1 MDLKY
6 IENMKFNEE
15 VFLNLQKFVSK
26 DIESLYKF
34 NCSSIGCDECPFSC
48 HNRGADEV
56 SCCEIDE
63 SDLRDIGEYY
73 LDYFKGEM
81 SKEDLGEMSK
91 EDLGEMSKEDLVKV
105 LVPGNIAEVSC
116 PSGTHIGVVLSNSQ
130 VMYLDVD
137 GFDVISD
144 VLKEHEEYYIN
155 RVFEPI
161 EGTTKESILQLEKLN
176 CVYSRNTIK
185 HPKDVPFGERYE
197 MYYNG
202 ERYEC
207 RNELLFGKEIIHY
220 RRESDGTSFAVPISW
235 VGEKGIESI
244 KLITD

>member
-6 IENMKFNEE
+6 IENMKFNKE
-15 VFLNLQKFVSK
+15 VFLNLQEFVSR
-26 DIESLYKF
+26 DIKSLDDF
-34 NCSSIGCDECPFSC
+34 DCGSIGCSECPFS
-48 HNRGADEV
+48 HHSRGADEAY
-56 SCCEIDE
+56 CCAIAK

-81 SKEDLGEMSK
+81 RKEDLGEMSK
-91 EDLGEMSKEDLVKV
+91 DDLVKV
-105 LVPGNIAEVSC
+105 LVPGNIVEVSFT
-116 PSGTHIGVVLSNSQ
+116 GGIHIGVVLNNSQ
-130 VMYLDVD
+130 VMYLDVIN
-137 GFDVISD
+137 GFDTIPE
-144 VLKEHEEYYIN
+144 LLNEHEEYYIN

-161 EGTTKESILQLEKLN
+161 EGTTKESILQLKKLN

-185 HPKDVPFGERYE
+185 HPKDVPFGEKYE

-207 RNELLFGKEIIHY
+207 RNELVFGKEIMY
-220 RRESDGTSFAVPISW
+220 YGKSDGTSFAVPVSW
-235 VGEKGIESI
+235 VGEKGVESI

>member
-6 IENMKFNEE
+6 IENMKFNKE
-15 VFLNLQKFVSK
+15 VFLNLQEFVSR
-26 DIESLYKF
+26 DIKSLDDF
-34 NCSSIGCDECPFSC
+34 NCSSIGCNECPFSY
-48 HNRGADEV
+48 HSRGADEAY
-56 SCCEIDE
+56 CCAIAK

-91 EDLGEMSKEDLVKV
+91 EDLVKV
-105 LVPGNIAEVSC
+105 LVPGNIVEVNF

-130 VMYLDVD
+130 VMYLDVI

-161 EGTTKESILQLEKLN
+161 KGTTKESILQLKKLN

-197 MYYNG
+197 MYYKG

-207 RNELLFGKEIIHY
+207 RNELVFGKEIMY
-220 RRESDGTSFAVPISW
+220 YGKSDGTSFAVPISW
-235 VGEKGIESI
+235 VGEKGVESI

>member
-6 IENMKFNEE
+6 IENMKFNKE
-15 VFLNLQKFVSK
+15 VFLNLQEFVSR
-26 DIESLYKF
+26 DIKSLDDF
-34 NCSSIGCDECPFSC
+34 NCENIRCNECPFSY
-48 HNRGADEV
+48 HSRGTE
-56 SCCEIDE
+56 SYCCAIAK

-81 SKEDLGEMSK
+81 SKEDL
-91 EDLGEMSKEDLVKV
+91 VKV
-105 LVPGNIAEVSC
+105 LVPGNIVEVSFTD
-116 PSGTHIGVVLSNSQ
+116 GTHIGVVLNNSQ
-130 VMYLDVD
+130 VMYLDVN
-137 GFDVISD
+137 GFDSIPD
-144 VLKEHEEYYIN
+144 ILKEHEDYYIN

-161 EGTTKESILQLEKLN
+161 YGTTKELILQLKELN

-185 HPKDVPFGERYE
+185 HPKDVPFGEKYE

-207 RNELLFGKEIIHY
+207 RNELVFGKEIMY
-220 RRESDGTSFAVPISW
+220 YGKSDGTSFAVPISW
-235 VGEKGIESI
+235 VGEKGVESI

>member
-6 IENMKFNEE
+6 IENMKFNKE
-15 VFLNLQKFVSK
+15 VFLNLQEFVSK
-26 DIESLYKF
+26 DIKSLDDF
-34 NCSSIGCDECPFSC
+34 DCGSIGCSECPFSY
-48 HNRGADEV
+48 HSRGTEDY
-56 SCCEIDE
+56 CCAIDE

-91 EDLGEMSKEDLVKV
+91 EDLVKV
-105 LVPGNIAEVSC
+105 LVPGNIVEVSF

-130 VMYLDVD
+130 VMYLDVK
-137 GFDVISD
+137 GFDVIPEL
-144 VLKEHEEYYIN
+144 LKEYGNYFIN
-155 RVFEPI
+155 RVFEPTH
-161 EGTTKESILQLEKLN
+161 GTTKESILQLKELN

-185 HPKDVPFGERYE
+185 HPKDVPFGEKYE
-197 MYYNG
+197 MYYKG

-207 RNELLFGKEIIHY
+207 RNELVFGKEIMY
-220 RRESDGTSFAVPISW
+220 YGKSDGTSFAVPISW
-235 VGEKGIESI
+235 VGEKGVESI

>member
-1 MDLKY
+1 MDLNY
-6 IENMKFNEE
+6 IENMKFNKE

-26 DIESLYKF
+26 DIESLDDF
-34 NCSSIGCDECPFSC
+34 NCSSIRCTECPFSY
-48 HNRGADEV
+48 HSRGSEV
-56 SCCEIDE
+56 YCCAIDE
-63 SDLRDIGEYY
+63 SELRDIGEYY

-81 SKEDLGEMSK
+81 SKEDLCEMSK
-91 EDLGEMSKEDLVKV
+91 EDLGEMRKKDLVKV
-105 LVPGNIAEVSC
+105 LVPGNIVEVSFT
-116 PSGTHIGVVLSNSQ
+116 GGIHIGVVLNNSQ
-130 VMYLDVD
+130 VMYLDVIN
-137 GFDVISD
+137 GFDTIPE
-144 VLKEHEEYYIN
+144 LLNEHEEYYIN

-197 MYYNG
+197 MYYKG

-207 RNELLFGKEIIHY
+207 RNELVFGKEIMY
-220 RRESDGTSFAVPISW
+220 YGKSDGTSFAVPISW

>member
-6 IENMKFNEE
+6 IENMKFNKE
-15 VFLNLQKFVSK
+15 VFLNLQEFVSR
-26 DIESLYKF
+26 DIKSLDDF
-34 NCSSIGCDECPFSC
+34 NCENIRCNECPFSY
-48 HNRGADEV
+48 HSRGTDEAY
-56 SCCEIDE
+56 CCAIDK

-81 SKEDLGEMSK
+81 SKEDL
-91 EDLGEMSKEDLVKV
+91 VKV
-105 LVPGNIAEVSC
+105 LVPGNIVEVSFTD
-116 PSGTHIGVVLSNSQ
+116 GTHIGVVLNNSQ
-130 VMYLDVD
+130 VMYLDVN
-137 GFDVISD
+137 GFDSIPD
-144 VLKEHEEYYIN
+144 ILKEHEDYYIN

-161 EGTTKESILQLEKLN
+161 KGTTKESILQLKKLN

-197 MYYNG
+197 MYYKG

-220 RRESDGTSFAVPISW
+220 RRESDGTSFAVPVSW

>member
-1 MDLKY
+1 MDLNY
-6 IENMKFNEE
+6 IENMKFNKE
-15 VFLNLQKFVSK
+15 VFLNLQEFVSK
-26 DIESLYKF
+26 DIKSLDDF
-34 NCSSIGCDECPFSC
+34 NCGKIGCHECPFSY
-48 HNRGADEV
+48 HSIGSEGY
-56 SCCEIDE
+56 CCAIDK

-81 SKEDLGEMSK
+81 SKEDL
-91 EDLGEMSKEDLVKV
+91 VKV
-105 LVPGNIAEVSC
+105 LVPGNIVEVNF
-116 PSGTHIGVVLSNSQ
+116 PSGTHIGVLLSNSQ
-130 VMYLDVD
+130 VMYLDVI
-137 GFDVISD
+137 GFDAIPEL
-144 VLKEHEEYYIN
+144 LKEDENYYIN

-197 MYYNG
+197 MYYKG

-207 RNELLFGKEIIHY
+207 RNELVFGKEIMY
-220 RRESDGTSFAVPISW
+220 YGKSDGTSFAVPISW

>member
-6 IENMKFNEE
+6 IENMKFNKE

-26 DIESLYKF
+26 DIKSLDDF
-34 NCSSIGCDECPFSC
+34 DCGSIGCSECPFSY
-48 HNRGADEV
+48 HSRGTEDY
-56 SCCEIDE
+56 CCAIDE

-91 EDLGEMSKEDLVKV
+91 EDLVKV
-105 LVPGNIAEVSC
+105 LVPGNIVEVNF

-130 VMYLDVD
+130 VMYLDVK
-137 GFDVISD
+137 GFDVIPEL
-144 VLKEHEEYYIN
+144 LKEYENYYIN

-161 EGTTKESILQLEKLN
+161 DGTTKESILQLKKLN
-176 CVYSRNTIK
+176 CVYSRNPIK
-185 HPKDVPFGERYE
+185 HPKDVPFGEKYE
-197 MYYNG
+197 MYYKG

-207 RNELLFGKEIIHY
+207 RNELVFGKEIMCY
-220 RRESDGTSFAVPISW
+220 GKSDGTSFAVPVSW
-235 VGEKGIESI
+235 VGEKGVESI

>member
-6 IENMKFNEE
+6 IENMKFNKE

-26 DIESLYKF
+26 DIKSLYKF
-34 NCSSIGCDECPFSC
+34 NCSNIGCNECPFSY
-48 HNRGADEV
+48 HSIGSEV
-56 SCCEIDE
+56 YCCAIDK

-81 SKEDLGEMSK
+81 SKEDLGETSK
-91 EDLGEMSKEDLVKV
+91 DDLVKV
-105 LVPGNIAEVSC
+105 LVPGNIVEVNF

-130 VMYLDVD
+130 VMYLDVK
-137 GFDVISD
+137 GFDMIPEL
-144 VLKEHEEYYIN
+144 LKEYENYYIN

-161 EGTTKESILQLEKLN
+161 DGTTKESILQLKKLN
-176 CVYSRNTIK
+176 CVYSRNPIK
-185 HPKDVPFGERYE
+185 HPKDVPFGEKYE
-197 MYYNG
+197 MYYKG

-207 RNELLFGKEIIHY
+207 RNELVFGKEIMY
-220 RRESDGTSFAVPISW
+220 YGKSDGTSFAVPISW
-235 VGEKGIESI
+235 VGEKGVESI

>member
-6 IENMKFNEE
+6 IENMKFNKE
-15 VFLNLQKFVSK
+15 VFLNLQEFVSK
-26 DIESLYKF
+26 DIKSLDDF
-34 NCSSIGCDECPFSC
+34 NCSSIGCNECPFSY
-48 HNRGADEV
+48 HSRGTDEV
-56 SCCEIDE
+56 YCCAIAK

-81 SKEDLGEMSK
+81 SKEDL
-91 EDLGEMSKEDLVKV
+91 VKV
-105 LVPGNIAEVSC
+105 LVPGNIVEVSFT
-116 PSGTHIGVVLSNSQ
+116 GGIHIGVVLNNSQ
-130 VMYLDVD
+130 VMYLDVIN
-137 GFDVISD
+137 GFDTIPEL
-144 VLKEHEEYYIN
+144 LKEHEDYYIN

-161 EGTTKESILQLEKLN
+161 GGTTKESILQLKKLN

-197 MYYNG
+197 MYYKG

>member
-6 IENMKFNEE
+6 IENMKFNKE

-26 DIESLYKF
+26 DIKSLDDF
-34 NCSSIGCDECPFSC
+34 NCRGIRCYECPFSYAS
-48 HNRGADEV
+48 RGSEGY
-56 SCCEIDE
+56 CCSSIDK

-91 EDLGEMSKEDLVKV
+91 EDLVKV
-105 LVPGNIAEVSC
+105 LVPGNIVEVNF

-130 VMYLDVD
+130 VMYLDVI
-137 GFDVISD
+137 GFDVVSE
-144 VLKEHEEYYIN
+144 LLEEYENYFIN

-161 EGTTKESILQLEKLN
+161 GGTTKESILQLKKLN
-176 CVYSRNTIK
+176 CVYSRNPIK
-185 HPKDVPFGERYE
+185 HPKDVPFGEKYE

-207 RNELLFGKEIIHY
+207 RNELVFGKEIMY
-220 RRESDGTSFAVPISW
+220 YGKSDGTSFAVPVSW

>member
-6 IENMKFNEE
+6 IENMKFNKE
-15 VFLNLQKFVSK
+15 VFLNLQKFVSR
-26 DIESLYKF
+26 DIKSLDDF
-34 NCSSIGCDECPFSC
+34 DCGSIGCSECPFSY
-48 HNRGADEV
+48 HSRGTEDY
-56 SCCEIDE
+56 CCTIDE

-91 EDLGEMSKEDLVKV
+91 EDLVKV
-105 LVPGNIAEVSC
+105 LVPGNIVEVNF

-130 VMYLDVD
+130 VMYLDVK
-137 GFDVISD
+137 GFDVISEL
-144 VLKEHEEYYIN
+144 LKEYGNYYIN

-161 EGTTKESILQLEKLN
+161 DGTTKESILQLKKLN
-176 CVYSRNTIK
+176 CVYSRNPIK

-197 MYYNG
+197 MYFKG

-207 RNELLFGKEIIHY
+207 RNELVFGKEIMY
-220 RRESDGTSFAVPISW
+220 YGKSDGTSFAVPISW
-235 VGEKGIESI
+235 VEEKGVESI